1 MKIFKKIIVPALF
14 VIAVALI
21 VAGIADDG
29 FSDVMNKARMICY
42 ECIGI
47 G

>member
-1 MKIFKKIIVPALF
+1 MKQKWGRRALIA
-14 VIAVALI
+14 VAVALI
-21 VAGIADDG
+21 VAGVLRN
-29 FSDVMNKARMICY
+29 DVNDVKNKAIRICY